1 MASRTSPPSRSRGA
15 APAPR
20 KPAVKP
26 AARPA
31 AAGKSGPK
39 KAAPK
44 KAAPKKAAAKR
55 QPPRGVRKAVK
66 KATKGDRP
74 YMMGLV
80 ILGFVLLSMAWT
92 PIKNLAAGSERIE
105 QLTASRDALA
115 AEVTKLEDRRDQ
127 LMDPDQ
133 LELIAREEYGL
144 VKPGEIPYVVVTP
157 EADPNLAP
165 ADATAVVA
173 KPWYQRAWSAVSQL
187 WE

>member
-20 KPAVKP
+20 KPA
-26 AARPA
+26 ARRP
-31 AAGKSGPK
+31 
-39 KAAPK
+39 
-44 KAAPKKAAAKR
+44 AAKR

-66 KATKGDRP
+66 KATRGDRP
-74 YMMGLV
+74 YVMGLV
-80 ILGFVLLSMAWT
+80 ILGVVLMSMAWA

-115 AEVTKLEDRRDQ
+115 GEVAKLEDRKDQ

-157 EADPNLAP
+157 EAQPQLGPVEAAEP
-165 ADATAVVA
+165 TADV
-173 KPWYQRAWSAVSQL
+173 PWYQRAWSAVSQL

>member
-20 KPAVKP
+20 KPAARKPAAAAARKPAPKKP
-26 AARPA
+26 AARKP
-31 AAGKSGPK
+31 
-39 KAAPK
+39 
-44 KAAPKKAAAKR
+44 AAKR

-66 KATKGDRP
+66 KATRGDRP
-74 YMMGLV
+74 YVMGLV
-80 ILGFVLLSMAWT
+80 ILVMVLMSMAWA

-115 AEVTKLEDRRDQ
+115 GEVAKLEDRKDQ

-157 EADPNLAP
+157 EAQPQLRPEDAAP
-165 ADATAVVA
+165 VVEP
-173 KPWYQRAWSAVSQL
+173 KPWYERAWSAVSQL

>member
-20 KPAVKP
+20 KPA
-26 AARPA
+26 
-31 AAGKSGPK
+31 
-39 KAAPK
+39 
-44 KAAPKKAAAKR
+44 AAAKKGAPAKR
-55 QPPRGVRKAVK
+55 QQRGVRKVVK

-74 YMMGLV
+74 YVMGLV
-80 ILGFVLLSMAWT
+80 ILGVVLLSMAWT

-115 AEVTKLEDRRDQ
+115 AEVTKLEDRKDQ

-165 ADATAVVA
+165 PDAAPDAEA
-173 KPWYQRAWSAVSQL
+173 KPWYERAWSAVSQL